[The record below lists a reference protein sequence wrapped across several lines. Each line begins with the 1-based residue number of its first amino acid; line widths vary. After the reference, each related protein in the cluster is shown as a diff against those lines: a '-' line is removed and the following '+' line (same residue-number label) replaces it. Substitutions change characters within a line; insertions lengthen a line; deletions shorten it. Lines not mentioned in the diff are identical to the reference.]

1 MLVSRA
7 GNAYTNDVN
16 GNTLTG
22 GGRTNTWDSE
32 NRMTQ
37 CAYNGTTSQFT
48 YAADGLRHR
57 SVVNGVTTDFA
68 LDASMFVREMRNGT
82 STATYL
88 VGARGPEYRRDDVA
102 GTVSWY
108 LFDGLGSVLAE
119 VSPTGTITSSRNY
132 DVYGNVRSGVNANG
146 TSAHKFVGNLG
157 HPSDN
162 NTGLIYMQARYMD
175 PATGTFLSEDP
186 AVSGINLYSYCLND
200 PVNKSDQSGCDPSQ
214 IINWLM
220 SMIQDG
226 GLNAVATFIRGMF
239 RDSPAMSE
247 EELAR
252 DTYLRMAN
260 EPECLDQLLRAATQ
274 DATGDGTEL
283 VRAVEIQ
290 DSIAVDQAENAIGIG
305 QRVSALGDEVDED
318 LTVGLGGL

>member
-1 MLVSRA
+1 VR
-7 GNAYTNDVN
+7 
-16 GNTLTG
+16 
-22 GGRTNTWDSE
+22 GRGDH
-32 NRMTQ
+32 
-37 CAYNGTTSQFT
+37 G
-48 YAADGLRHR
+48 
-57 SVVNGVTTDFA
+57 
-68 LDASMFVREMRNGT
+68 
-82 STATYL
+82 
-88 VGARGPEYRRDDVA
+88 RR
-102 GTVSWY
+102 WY
-108 LFDGLGSVLAE
+108 LFDRLGSVLAE
-119 VSPTGTITSSRNY
+119 VIPTGTITSSRNY